1 MFGDEAQKV
10 NRLVA
15 RIQKGDVHAFSLLF
29 DLTNGKLTF
38 YARQYLKDKQ
48 YAEDVVNETYLRLC
62 SNVDLLDSDD
72 NMLGWLITVTKR
84 IALDYNRKTSREI
97 SCADVRLD
105 YEFIE
110 CCADKETIQ
119 DCVLGLSKEENDLF
133 YMYFI
138 EEKTVR
144 QIAKLLG
151 VSKTTAGE
159 RVVKLKNRLRDELL
173 KSGLNGSGH

>member
-15 RIQKGDVHAFSLLF
+15 RIQKGDMHAFSLLF

-38 YARQYLKDKQ
+38 YARHYLKDKQ
-48 YAEDVVNETYLRLC
+48 YAEDVVNETYLRFC
-62 SNVDLLDSDD
+62 SNIDLLNSND
-72 NMLGWLITVTKR
+72 NMLGRLITVTKH
-84 IALDYNRKTSREI
+84 IALDYNRKTTREI
-97 SCADVRLD
+97 SCADVRSD
-105 YEFIE
+105 DEFVE
-110 CCADKETIQ
+110 CCGDRDVIQ
-119 DCVLGLSKEENDLF
+119 DCILGLSEEDNDLF

-151 VSKTTAGE
+151 ISKTTAGE
-159 RVVKLKNRLRDELL
+159 RVLKLKNKLRDKLLQNGL
-173 KSGLNGSGH
+173 KSRND

>member
-1 MFGDEAQKV
+1 MFGDERQKV

-15 RIQKGDVHAFSLLF
+15 RIQKGDMHAFSLLF

-38 YARQYLKDKQ
+38 YARHYLRDKQ
-48 YAEDVVNETYLRLC
+48 YAEDVVNETYLRFC
-62 SNVDLLDSDD
+62 SNIDLLDSND

-84 IALDYNRKTSREI
+84 IALDYNRKTGREI
-97 SCADVRLD
+97 SCEDIRSD
-105 YEFIE
+105 DEFIE
-110 CCADKETIQ
+110 CGVEKEVIQ

-159 RVVKLKNRLRDELL
+159 RVAKLKARLRDELL
-173 KSGLNGSGH
+173 KNGLNGRGY